1 LHRLTQLINKLS
13 FDSSQLKKFIAQ
25 NLDVKMISTFLQQA
39 RSIKY
44 YFIFINIF
52 ISFVTQICNI
62 LQDII
67 SKKVFKIINIE
78 LTLNEELATK
88 Y

>member
-1 LHRLTQLINKLS
+1 
-13 FDSSQLKKFIAQ
+13 
-25 NLDVKMISTFLQQA
+25 LQQT
-39 RSIKY
+39 RFIKY

-62 LQDII
+62 LQDITLKRI
-67 SKKVFKIINIE
+67 FKMINIK

>member
-1 LHRLTQLINKLS
+1 
-13 FDSSQLKKFIAQ
+13 LKKFIAQ
-25 NLDVKMISTFLQQA
+25 NLDVKIISTFLQQA